1 MTRIRLGRRWWIAG
15 LAVAVVVVVVLAP
28 LASGD
33 PDGLQRVAGDTGFVG
48 QARNMIGG
56 LLSGYEIPGIGDPV
70 VSKVVSGLLG
80 VAIVFLVI
88 VGVGRLLARRRA

>member
-15 LAVAVVVVVVLAP
+15 LAVAVLVVIVLAP

-33 PDGLQRVAGDTGFVG
+33 PDGLERVAGDTGFVG
-48 QARNMIGG
+48 QASNMISG
-56 LLSGYEIPGIGDPV
+56 LLSGYEIPGIGDPA